1 MLYPIVLGWIL
12 AIGGNL
18 GWGAVVLMMLGAQWY
33 ILFNVAAG
41 AQSIPADMVSC
52 AEIFQ
57 IKGWSRWRYFILPAI
72 FPFLVTGWIT
82 SAGGA
87 WNASIVAEF
96 VQHGGK
102 TYNAFGLGD
111 LISRATS
118 EGKFNVLAAAVV
130 IMAVTVVTVNRSFWK
145 RLQRAGDL
153 YCRFGG

>member
-1 MLYPIVLGWIL
+1 
-12 AIGGNL
+12 
-18 GWGAVVLMMLGAQWY
+18 AVVLMMLGAQWY

-52 AEIFQ
+52 ADVFRIS
-57 IKGWSRWRYFILPAI
+57 GWARWKSFILPAI

-96 VQHGGK
+96 VQHSGK
-102 TYNAFGLGD
+102 TYTAFGLGD
-111 LISRATS
+111 LISQAT
-118 EGKFNVLAAAVV
+118 GAGHFDVLAAAVLV
-130 IMAVTVVTVNRSFWK
+130 MALTVVTINRVFWK
-145 RLQRAGDL
+145 RLQKVGDL